1 VQRILVGGA
10 SGSGKT
16 TFARELAERL
26 ELPFHEMDA
35 LFHGP
40 GWQPIPTFV
49 DDVHAIASQQAW
61 VFDSHGYTA
70 VRDHVWS
77 AADTVIWLDYSRPV
91 VFGRV
96 LRRSASRAWT
106 GEPTFNGN
114 VERFADWLDPEHPVQ
129 WSMRRFR
136 AGRAEFETR
145 FGDPRYAE
153 LTKVRIRRPAA
164 ARWWLEH
171 VTRAGSGG

>member
-1 VQRILVGGA
+1 MRRILVGGV

-16 TFARELAERL
+16 TFARELARRL

-40 GWQPIPTFV
+40 GWEPIPTFV
-49 DDVHAIASQQAW
+49 DDVRRIAEGDRW

-70 VRDHVWS
+70 VRDLVWS
-77 AADTVIWLDYSRPV
+77 LADTVVWLDYSRPV
-91 VFGRV
+91 VLSRV
-96 LRRSASRAWT
+96 VRRSASRAWT
-106 GEPTFNGN
+106 QEPVFNGN
-114 VERFADWLDPEHPVQ
+114 VERFIDWRDPEHPVQ

-145 FGDPRYAE
+145 FADPRYAG

-164 ARWWLEH
+164 ARWWLER
-171 VTRAGSGG
+171 VTGADVA

>member
-1 VQRILVGGA
+1 VRRILVGGV

-16 TFARELAERL
+16 TFARDLAERL

-49 DDVHAIASQQAW
+49 DDVHAIASRDAW

-77 AADTVIWLDYSRPV
+77 VADTVIWLDYSRLV
-91 VFGRV
+91 VFRRV

-106 GEPTFNGN
+106 GDPTFNGN
-114 VERFADWLDPEHPVQ
+114 VERFADWRDPEHPVQ
-129 WSMRRFR
+129 WSMRQFS
-136 AGRAEFETR
+136 AGRSELETR
-145 FGDPRYAE
+145 FADPRYAE
-153 LTKVRIRRPAA
+153 LIKVRIRRPAA
-164 ARWWLEH
+164 ARWWLEQ
-171 VTRAGSGG
+171 VAGTRPAG